1 MRVYRLIR
9 ELKEVHDLELEL
21 LSVLI
26 IIGVRSGKEK
36 RKTKRDSHCRQ
47 QTTAGWWS
55 TRFNFGSASRIEKK
69 HTRGRQN
76 KCVLKRYALGG
87 QRNENE
93 IKHKTENW
101 SDWTKVK
108 AINQWPRTRV
118 RLDVFFGMREGDGL
132 QVLCVLIHR
141 CGMWGLFFDLE
152 RLRLKE
158 ENCLHYSTI
167 RDQESPFKNEMKI
180 FVEQLRWA
188 RKMNWISTSDYGK
201 LMIREPEL
209 LVFLVLINSFMSF
222 SDEVKSFDWHFFAPI
237 FQRTKNKQ
245 RTSTSVHF
253 EYFIVLSHLSSSIT

>member
-1 MRVYRLIR
+1 MRVHRPIR

-93 IKHKTENW
+93 IQNKTENW

-118 RLDVFFGMREGDGL
+118 RLDVFLEWGRGWTSGFVCVNSSVWDVGTFLQLGEIAVKGREL
-132 QVLCVLIHR
+132 SA
-141 CGMWGLFFDLE
+141 LFNYSWS
-152 RLRLKE
+152 RVAIQKWN
-158 ENCLHYSTI
+158 EN
-167 RDQESPFKNEMKI
+167 F
-180 FVEQLRWA
+180 RWTT
-188 RKMNWISTSDYGK
+188 KMS
-201 LMIREPEL
+201 
-209 LVFLVLINSFMSF
+209 
-222 SDEVKSFDWHFFAPI
+222 
-237 FQRTKNKQ
+237 
-245 RTSTSVHF
+245 
-253 EYFIVLSHLSSSIT
+253 